1 MNLIEWREERGI
13 SRKEFIGVMQKTFPG
28 YGYPANSMAESP
40 EKYGVCLT
48 AEAEKLAERQWPLE
62 AEKRPVKDRH
72 KQKHKLSFRTS
83 KTFASRFI
91 KALSHSQYKTAQ
103 DALYHITLNWIKEQE
118 DKQNV

>member
-1 MNLIEWREERGI
+1 MNLVQFREERGI
-13 SRKEFIGVMQKTFPG
+13 SRKEFIAAMKQDFPG

-48 AEAEKLAERQWPLE
+48 AEAEAIAKKQWPLE
-62 AEKRPVKDRH
+62 PEKRPVKDRH
-72 KQKHKLSFRTS
+72 RVKHKMSFRTS

-91 KALSHSQYKTAQ
+91 KALAHSQYKTTQ

-118 DKQNV
+118 EKTNV